1 VFKDEDEIV
10 VEYYPNRNINSHL
23 KENVLVEEEIVSSQT
38 KTVEEPILKPRKKR
52 KKEKESEL
60 NDESSAMKNIGKQKD
75 RLNDTE
81 QNGSR
86 PRVELMTKDTRNQ
99 NVVDVRSLWEYM
111 KSVSGQQES
120 DHQTQTSRSKEVNE
134 NAHRVKETEK
144 PFQQKSN
151 KKKKTAD
158 NKTESVTMEVEME
171 VSTSFS
177 SSSSYSLQTAS
188 ECFIYK
194 VSSIYQLKVRIVLRT
209 NLVFPTVLCFLP
221 LIYFLL
227 SPRYLI

>member
-60 NDESSAMKNIGKQKD
+60 NDESSAMKHIGKQKD

-86 PRVELMTKDTRNQ
+86 PLVELMTKDTRNQ

-134 NAHRVKETEK
+134 NAHRETETEK
-144 PFQQKSN
+144 PFQQKSS

-158 NKTESVTMEVEME
+158 NKRTESVTMEVEME

-177 SSSSYSLQTAS
+177 SSSSYSLQAAS

-209 NLVFPTVLCFLP
+209 NLVFPTV
-221 LIYFLL
+221 YVY
-227 SPRYLI
+227 SR